1 MCARG
6 CHRLST
12 LFDSLVCVHSKWRA
26 SWHFRRSTL
35 PVPAG
40 LMLLRSVACVRF
52 SADHTLILT
61 FRMQSMGLD
70 LDEHVNSTRP
80 LLFIIC
86 RCDRVSNQPYRV
98 FWLIFTCGFDS
109 GNCCPEVQVGVGPQH
124 DATVIGCVAP
134 HLGHVHAGMLTF
146 ASLLFSGFIFC
157 LWFAFLAENTIVV
170 FAPLSW
176 IDPTISISFACF
188 AIH

>member
-6 CHRLST
+6 CHRLDAILT
-12 LFDSLVCVHSKWRA
+12 AVHSAKA

-61 FRMQSMGLD
+61 FRMQGMGLD

-80 LLFIIC
+80 LLFIVC
-86 RCDRVSNQPYRV
+86 RCDRVSNQPYKV
-98 FWLIFTCGFDS
+98 FWLIFTCGLLS

-134 HLGHVHAGMLTF
+134 HLGHVHAGILTL
-146 ASLLFSGFIFC
+146 AGLLLSGFIFC
-157 LWFAFLAENTIVV
+157 LWFVFLAENAIVV

-176 IDPTISISFACF
+176 IDPTVRISFACF